1 MGLVAGGWWG
11 GPRSVLLQ
19 KAGSLWALTWTG
31 PPCALCFVL
40 CALRSALR
48 EWLRV
53 RPENS
58 GKLMGFRPPAWAWA
72 RELAQIARLSCA
84 AFSHTWKSVLSLE
97 LIDLLFDMFQSVWNF
112 GYTPRKPLSSVHFTT
127 LKSLVSVLRRQGS
140 SRSLYI
146 DCCFANRMT
155 ERQTVQ
161 WVPVFVLLLYVLLV
175 FALCFP
181 YFLFCTSDLSPSLP
195 ILLILLFLIFLI
207 IKKNEKQRNK

>member
-1 MGLVAGGWWG
+1 M
-11 GPRSVLLQ
+11 
-19 KAGSLWALTWTG
+19 
-31 PPCALCFVL
+31 CFVL
-40 CALRSALR
+40 CALRVVDDFGWVEDA
-48 EWLRV
+48 V
-53 RPENS
+53 RWWDSCGPLGMS
-58 GKLMGFRPPAWAWA
+58 TGAGSLV
-72 RELAQIARLSCA
+72 CA

-97 LIDLLFDMFQSVWNF
+97 LIALVFREWESVLIF
-112 GYTPRKPLSSVHFTT
+112 GYTPRKPLSSVYFTT

-155 ERQTVQ
+155 ERQTVLLLTDLM
-161 WVPVFVLLLYVLLV
+161 LLLYVLLV

-181 YFLFCTSDLSPSLP
+181 YFLFCTSDLSPSFP